1 MFAID
6 IRMFYVFGVLVESF
20 YKNRSGRKRVFEPK
34 QSGNSVKYRF
44 LGENGGKWGVYNQTN
59 TGRLY

>member
-6 IRMFYVFGVLVESF
+6 IGMFYVFGVLAESF

-34 QSGNSVKYRF
+34 QSGNSVKYTF
-44 LGENGGKWGVYNQTN
+44 LGENGGK
-59 TGRLY
+59 